1 MASMEVLMSLGN
13 TNVEIRAIMRRRI
26 LFKKTISF
34 TSINFSLQIPTQA
47 SF

>member
-13 TNVEIRAIMRRRI
+13 TNVEIRAIMQWRI

-34 TSINFSLQIPTQA
+34 TSIKFGLPIPTQA